1 MAYQK
6 FFGFFNEKFLLFQ
19 KNDFEIRS
27 GLNKATGGF
36 YLTVNFVYFSI
47 HINIFLYGSFAY
59 VHFDFHRNSLDGT
72 SFSTL

>member
-27 GLNKATGGF
+27 GLNKVTGGF
-36 YLTVNFVYFSI
+36 YFTVDFVYFSI
-47 HINIFLYGSFAY
+47 HINKFLPSSSTIGGS
-59 VHFDFHRNSLDGT
+59 
-72 SFSTL
+72 